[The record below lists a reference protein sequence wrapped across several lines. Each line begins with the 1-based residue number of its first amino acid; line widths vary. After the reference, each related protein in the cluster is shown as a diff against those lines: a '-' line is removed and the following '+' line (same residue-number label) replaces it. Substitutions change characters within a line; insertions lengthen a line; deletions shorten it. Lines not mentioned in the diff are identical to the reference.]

1 MFQSKGAELVAP
13 MRARVRVKVI
23 LYVSVKGAEL
33 VALMRASVRVKVIL
47 YVSVK
52 GCGVGRPNEGEC

>member
-23 LYVSVKGAEL
+23 LYVSVKG
-33 VALMRASVRVKVIL
+33 
-47 YVSVK
+47 
-52 GCGVGRPNEGEC
+52 CGAVHPNEGEC

>member
-23 LYVSVKGAEL
+23 LCVSA
-33 VALMRASVRVKVIL
+33 
-47 YVSVK
+47 K
-52 GCGVGRPNEGEC
+52 GCGVGRPNEGEG

>member
-1 MFQSKGAELVAP
+1 MFQSKGAELFTP
-13 MRARVRVKVI
+13 
-23 LYVSVKGAEL
+23 
-33 VALMRASVRVKVIL
+33 MRASVRVKVIL